1 MAFSSSDSP
10 EEGLGAGDGVSGKPA
25 TAGSTGG
32 LLRATK
38 VGGADGKGLLSEGK
52 QGHSVSAELN
62 MDAGRWLVV
71 RDDWLELG
79 QGWESSVNRT
89 KFSS

>member
-38 VGGADGKGLLSEGK
+38 GEGADGKGLLSEGK

-62 MDAGRWLVV
+62 MDVGRWLV
-71 RDDWLELG
+71 ELG
-79 QGWESSVNRT
+79 QDWESSANRT